1 MMLRKIFHLLVLVG
15 ALAQFAIAQSTDD
28 EKNKRIEKANKI
40 LKAARDVIYKGVE
53 RSEIN
58 AMWIEKQITSVET
71 KVLFEGASDRQGA
84 KSRVIADEEV
94 MVSFPDRL
102 KSVTIAY
109 IPETDPNPND
119 NFSKVELTVNGE
131 DAEFKQLVVFNGKEF
146 GMKELI
152 KAEGASKEEIKKR
165 LKKLKEIQRKMQTKE
180 FAYQLLWAS
189 VFPVLLDLPWDDVE
203 TRFIIW
209 GRRR

>member
-1 MMLRKIFHLLVLVG
+1 MLRKIFHLFVLVG
-15 ALAQFAIAQSTDD
+15 ALAQFSIAQSTDD
-28 EKNKRIEKANKI
+28 EKDRRIEKANKI

-58 AMWIEKQITSVET
+58 AIWIEKQITAVET
-71 KVLFEGASDRQGA
+71 KVLFEGASDPQGT

-109 IPETDPNPND
+109 ISETNPND

-131 DAEFKQLVVFNGKEF
+131 EVEVKQLSFFNGKEF
-146 GMKELI
+146 DMKELI
-152 KAEGASKEEIKKR
+152 KA
-165 LKKLKEIQRKMQTKE
+165 
-180 FAYQLLWAS
+180 
-189 VFPVLLDLPWDDVE
+189 
-203 TRFIIW
+203 
-209 GRRR
+209 